1 MVHDLNNLS
10 PIAIDCMK
18 ELGNIGSSSAANSL
32 SAMLEKPVKMRVPDV
47 RVLEYQQVIDELG
60 GAEKIITG
68 ILVPLHGDIKGM
80 MMFLLQESFANV
92 VLNTFLQRNEVK
104 FHALDETE
112 RSTILEIGNIMAGS
126 YLNAL
131 SELTGLSMKMAVP
144 SMNVDMLGA
153 ILNVMLVEFAEVG
166 DTVLFIDDGFIID
179 NVDIKSNIILIPEM
193 ESLDTLMK
201 KLGVY

>member
-10 PIAIDCMK
+10 PVAIDCMK

-32 SAMLEKPVKMRVPDV
+32 SAMLGKTVKMRVPDV

-60 GAEKIITG
+60 GAEKLITG
-68 ILVPLHGDIKGM
+68 TLVPLGGDIKGM
-80 MMFLLQESFANV
+80 MMFLLQESFAKV
-92 VLNTFLQRNEVK
+92 VINTFMQKDEIT

-112 RSTILEIGNIMAGS
+112 RSTILEMGNIMAGS

-131 SELTGLSMKMAVP
+131 SDLTGLSMEMAVP

-166 DTVLFIDDGFIID
+166 DTVLFIDDGFVID

-193 ESLDTLMK
+193 ESLDILMK

>member
-1 MVHDLNNLS
+1 MVHDLSNLS
-10 PIAIDCMK
+10 PVAIDCMK

-32 SAMLEKPVKMRVPDV
+32 SAMLGKTVKMRVPDV

-68 ILVPLHGDIKGM
+68 ILVPLGGDIKGM
-80 MMFLLQESFANV
+80 MMFLLQEGFAKV
-92 VLNTFLQRNEVK
+92 VLNTFMQKEEITLYS
-104 FHALDETE
+104 LDETE
-112 RSTILEIGNIMAGS
+112 QSTILEMGNIMAGS

-131 SELTGLSMKMAVP
+131 SELTGLSMEMTVP
-144 SMNVDMLGA
+144 SMKVDMLGA

-166 DTVLFIDDGFIID
+166 DTVLFIDDGFVID

>member
-1 MVHDLNNLS
+1 MVHDLSNLS

-32 SAMLEKPVKMRVPDV
+32 SAMLEKPIQMRVPDV

-60 GAEKIITG
+60 GAEKLITG
-68 ILVPLHGDIKGM
+68 ILVPLDGDIKGM

-92 VLNTFLQRNEVK
+92 VLNTFLQKNDVN
-104 FHALDETE
+104 FHTLDETE

-131 SELTGLSMKMAVP
+131 SELTGLSMNMAVP

-166 DTVLFIDDGFIID
+166 DTVLFIDDGFVID

-201 KLGVY
+201 KLGVF